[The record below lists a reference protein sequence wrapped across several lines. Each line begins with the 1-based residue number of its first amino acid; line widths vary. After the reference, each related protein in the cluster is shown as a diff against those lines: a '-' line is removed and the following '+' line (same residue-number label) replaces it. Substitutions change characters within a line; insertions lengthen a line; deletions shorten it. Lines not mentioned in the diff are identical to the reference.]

1 MHLVCGNQPIIDQWQ
16 AAVETRN
23 ILARSQVPRLSEVG
37 HVHMG
42 SRSGEI
48 IPRFTVEPND
58 MSFMDVPICGGEQI
72 R

>member
-42 SRSGEI
+42 SRS
-48 IPRFTVEPND
+48 NN
-58 MSFMDVPICGGEQI
+58 SFRRRPIGSFNAAVKSFHALLLSRMI
-72 R
+72 